1 MLTRDVHSTSQ
12 PSQVNI
18 HKRFLAVPSQ
28 HNRIRLHVILK
39 ILALQL
45 CKPCFQFRHQIPTSS
60 LSSSPL
66 SAKQTPFPPLTS
78 ISQPPKEEEEEEE
91 ENTPSNPSNPFYY
104 FHNPATTKLS
114 NNIPSFLSKHKEK
127 IPESKKTPRSN
138 KAKTPFPTPASRI
151 MLTPFNLQL
160 KRKAKTTPQQNK
172 TTSEKKKHN
181 KKQNKTKKPKKIY

>member
-114 NNIPSFLSKHKEK
+114 NNIPSFLSEHKEK
-127 IPESKKTPRSN
+127 IPESKKTPPLKQSQNTVSN
-138 KAKTPFPTPASRI
+138 SRI
-151 MLTPFNLQL
+151 QNNAYPLQST
-160 KRKAKTTPQQNK
+160 A
-172 TTSEKKKHN
+172 
-181 KKQNKTKKPKKIY
+181 

>member
-28 HNRIRLHVILK
+28 QNRIRLHVILK

-60 LSSSPL
+60 LSPVL
-66 SAKQTPFPPLTS
+66 LFPQNKPFPPLTS
-78 ISQPPKEEEEEEE
+78 ISQPPKEEEEGK
-91 ENTPSNPSNPFYY
+91 TPANPSNPFYY

-114 NNIPSFLSKHKEK
+114 NNIPSFFSKHKEK
-127 IPESKKTPRSN
+127 VPESNKTPRS
-138 KAKTPFPTPASRI
+138 KKTKTPFPTPESRI

-172 TTSEKKKHN
+172 TRSKKKN
-181 KKQNKTKKPKKIY
+181 TTKQNKENPKKLLKILI